1 MLIGITIINNKD
13 AISTILS
20 FAISYNSYQLACN
33 QSLAGPP
40 SLVKHNLK
48 GIQYGPSYY
57 V

>member
-1 MLIGITIINNKD
+1 MLIGITNINNKD

-20 FAISYNSYQLACN
+20 FVISYNSYQLACN